1 MEKFVDREKELE
13 ILEKEYKSEGSSFVI
28 IYGRRRVGKTT
39 LISKFINNKKA
50 LFFLASRESE
60 YQNRLVFRDRA
71 AEFIGSELLKNVDV
85 KNWDIIFK
93 EIMNTSFDSKPIIV
107 FDEFQYIGKSEP
119 SFPSIFQRIWE
130 EQLKNKSVMVILCG
144 SLISLMEQQTLEYSS
159 PLYGRRTAQIK
170 LKQIPFKYYY
180 EFFEKRSSRELVEMY
195 SLTGGVAK
203 YIEQCVNSKDV
214 YSAIRDNVINRS
226 SYLYEE
232 PFFLLQQEVSEIGS
246 YFSIIRAIAMGNNKL
261 SAISN
266 ILAIKATS
274 LSIYLKTLIDLDIL
288 EREVPITEDNPE
300 KSKMGL
306 YKIKDNFIRFWFM
319 FIYPNRSYIES
330 NNEQVV
336 FDKIKKSFIT
346 DHVAFVYE
354 DICRE
359 KMWDLCAKNK
369 WPFYFTKVGRWWNNK
384 TEIDLIALDPNE
396 NNIIFGECKYWHN
409 NKVGINIFN
418 ELQLK
423 SETVDWNKGN
433 RKNWYILFAME
444 GFSDD
449 LIILSKQRKDLI
461 LIEGI

>member
-1 MEKFVDREKELE
+1 MKN
-13 ILEKEYKSEGSSFVI
+13 
-28 IYGRRRVGKTT
+28 YG
-39 LISKFINNKKA
+39 
-50 LFFLASRESE
+50 
-60 YQNRLVFRDRA
+60 
-71 AEFIGSELLKNVDV
+71 
-85 KNWDIIFK
+85 
-93 EIMNTSFDSKPIIV
+93 IIV

-288 EREVPITEDNPE
+288 EREVPITEDNPG

>member
-60 YQNRLVFRDRA
+60 YQNRLVFRDRG

-288 EREVPITEDNPE
+288 EREVPITEDNPG

>member
-1 MEKFVDREKELE
+1 M
-13 ILEKEYKSEGSSFVI
+13 
-28 IYGRRRVGKTT
+28 
-39 LISKFINNKKA
+39 
-50 LFFLASRESE
+50 
-60 YQNRLVFRDRA
+60 
-71 AEFIGSELLKNVDV
+71 
-85 KNWDIIFK
+85 
-93 EIMNTSFDSKPIIV
+93 
-107 FDEFQYIGKSEP
+107 
-119 SFPSIFQRIWE
+119 
-130 EQLKNKSVMVILCG
+130 
-144 SLISLMEQQTLEYSS
+144 
-159 PLYGRRTAQIK
+159 
-170 LKQIPFKYYY
+170 
-180 EFFEKRSSRELVEMY
+180 
-195 SLTGGVAK
+195 
-203 YIEQCVNSKDV
+203 
-214 YSAIRDNVINRS
+214 
-226 SYLYEE
+226 
-232 PFFLLQQEVSEIGS
+232 QQEVSEIGS

-288 EREVPITEDNPE
+288 EREVPITEDNPG